1 MYWRMLTCP
10 TADFGCKRCIRW
22 LHVSAFDWDQYHPSW
37 LTGIHVPD
45 THIFLGELEQSTV
58 CTVDYIVLKAKW
70 KIFCTLCTKRHVLS
84 LYFEIPVADSVDW
97 RNYHRISRNHSF
109 VARIYFFNLFC
120 CLSKDCQELGASD
133 LDFSLKLREVA
144 LCRSC
149 WILSETLQ
157 LAW

>member
-22 LHVSAFDWDQYHPSW
+22 LPVSAFDWDQYHLSW
-37 LTGIHVPD
+37 LIGIHVPD

-58 CTVDYIVLKAKW
+58 CAVDYILLKAKW
-70 KIFCTLCTKRHVLS
+70 KIFCTLCTKSHVLS

-109 VARIYFFNLFC
+109 VARIYFFLSLLLFIKG
-120 CLSKDCQELGASD
+120 LSRTW
-133 LDFSLKLREVA
+133 SLWSWFLTEIK
-144 LCRSC
+144 RS
-149 WILSETLQ
+149 SFV
-157 LAW
+157 